1 VREAVA
7 RQLSHAS
14 ALGKFW
20 PARPLQ
26 KLGNDAV
33 REDSGVKGK
42 SLQLSSS
49 INDEEQKMNASAT
62 AAAHG
67 EEDQIRV
74 INRVIPLSKW
84 QVPADAGPPFMKIA
98 VIDTESTGFDPQYD
112 ELIEI
117 AVAMILID
125 NESRV
130 VAVEGL
136 RSGMQQ
142 PCRPIEPDISRITG
156 ITDEMVVGK
165 RFVPQQ
171 IAEHLAKA
179 DACLAFH
186 AKFDRRHLEELVPE
200 VGAMPWICAMEDVDW
215 RALGFDGR
223 AQNYLLMQAGLF
235 NPVAHRAGDDV
246 ASLVNLLAYEC
257 DDGRTVMAHA
267 LQGAKAPSWRFEA
280 SDLPHRL
287 QKDAYRRGYRRSYRG
302 VYHKLVRESEHD
314 AEVAWYRELV
324 GRDPTIVPVDWVER
338 YRADWTWSPVNR
350 KVEVAHWR
358 R

>member
-1 VREAVA
+1 MNKPATTPAQGSKEHTRVLQRIT
-7 RQLSHAS
+7 QLSNW
-14 ALGKFW
+14 KK
-20 PARPLQ
+20 P
-26 KLGNDAV
+26 
-33 REDSGVKGK
+33 
-42 SLQLSSS
+42 
-49 INDEEQKMNASAT
+49 T
-62 AAAHG
+62 
-67 EEDQIRV
+67 
-74 INRVIPLSKW
+74 
-84 QVPADAGPPFMKIA
+84 DAGPSFMRIA

-117 AVAMILID
+117 AVAMIAID
-125 NESRV
+125 DQGRV
-130 VAVEGL
+130 IAVESL

-142 PCRPIEPDISRITG
+142 PSCPIEPHISRITG
-156 ITDEMVVGK
+156 ITDEMVEGK

-171 IAEHLAKA
+171 IADHLAEA

-186 AKFDRRHLEELVPE
+186 VKFDRRHLEELVPE

-215 RALGFDGR
+215 VALGFDGG
-223 AQNYLLMQAGLF
+223 AQGYLLTQAGLF

-246 ASLVNLLAYEC
+246 ASLVNLLAHVCE
-257 DDGRTVMAHA
+257 DERTVMAHA
-267 LQGAKAPSWRFEA
+267 LEGAKAPSWRFEA

-287 QKDAYRRGYRRSYRG
+287 KKNGYRKGYRRSYHG
-302 VYHKLVRESEHD
+302 VYHKLVREAEYD
-314 AEVAWYRELV
+314 VEVAWYRELV